1 MKHSVSLYTILGIL
15 NSKFI
20 NWLYKKIINPEE
32 GEALA
37 QVKKAHLV
45 QIPISTINNKIIDK
59 LVNKVLYEKKM
70 RIDCS
75 TLLINI
81 DTLVYHL
88 YGLTYDE
95 VLIVDPNTPIT
106 EEEYNNE
113 M

>member
-1 MKHSVSLYTILGIL
+1 MAKKKSFFGNEIQPSCSYCLFG
-15 NSKFI
+15 NRSK
-20 NWLYKKIINPEE
+20 E
-32 GEALA
+32 G
-37 QVKKAHLV
+37 
-45 QIPISTINNKIIDK
+45 
-59 LVNKVLYEKKM
+59 NKVLCEKKM